1 MKPDLKNE
9 VLPYFF
15 TPTNWFSEKY
25 SKQKSLKVHCLTK
38 KHIHFMSI
46 VSVNTYY
53 MSLRDGGQ
61 ILQKKNKAYIIIRFS
76 ISTNK
81 QVWFMYLRDGSEKYL
96 LKHA

>member
-1 MKPDLKNE
+1 
-9 VLPYFF
+9 
-15 TPTNWFSEKY
+15 
-25 SKQKSLKVHCLTK
+25 
-38 KHIHFMSI
+38 MSI

-61 ILQKKNKAYIIIRFS
+61 ILQKKNKAYIIIWFS
-76 ISTNK
+76 ISTKK

>member
-1 MKPDLKNE
+1 
-9 VLPYFF
+9 
-15 TPTNWFSEKY
+15 
-25 SKQKSLKVHCLTK
+25 
-38 KHIHFMSI
+38 MSI

-61 ILQKKNKAYIIIRFS
+61 ILQKKNKAYIIIWFS